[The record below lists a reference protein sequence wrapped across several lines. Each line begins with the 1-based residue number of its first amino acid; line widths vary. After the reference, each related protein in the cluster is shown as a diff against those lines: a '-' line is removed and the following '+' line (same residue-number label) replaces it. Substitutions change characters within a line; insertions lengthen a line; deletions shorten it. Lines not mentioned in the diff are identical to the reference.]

1 MMPTATPAM
10 PWNTSQP
17 QPSSRLRT
25 PPTSAS
31 TPSSR
36 EYTPKNTM
44 IVTSVAPV
52 KNIASRPK
60 TIART
65 PSTRTSHHTV
75 VASLRTSGGAAPGT
89 TGEVMR
95 ALRSLRRPVTR
106 TLHRRGTPA
115 PGFGAHDTVLARARP
130 TPPRAASSYPRAELV
145 RCTLR
150 ARHGR
155 TSRRPGVAHPAAVAT
170 GLLVAEGGVEGR
182 LGQVPQQRAD
192 VPDRLGGAVQAVHP
206 GVLPLDRDRAVV
218 ADRGERA
225 EGVLP
230 RDVAVTGRDE
240 VPAAARVPPRQ
251 VRAEDAR
258 AARRRADP
266 GVLAVDVVDPVGE
279 VGDERDRVH
288 ALPRHV
294 RGVPVEPERLAV
306 VDRLERAH
314 ARPVVVGDLAGVH
327 LVREPHALGVEHV
340 EDRVPPVREVL
351 VALVDDRLRHRREHR
366 DVGPDLRAREPDDDV
381 DAQLARD
388 PRRPLHVLGGALPHA
403 LGVAV

>member
-95 ALRSLRRPVTR
+95 ALPSLRRPVTR

-115 PGFGAHDTVLARARP
+115 PGFGAHDRPRPSAAHPHHEPRARTPVPSSYGARYELGTGVRVGGRASRARP
-130 TPPRAASSYPRAELV
+130 PSRQAYWLLKAASKDASGRFHSSERMYP
-145 RCTLR
+145 T
-150 ARHGR
+150 
-155 TSRRPGVAHPAAVAT
+155 
-170 GLLVAEGGVEGR
+170 
-182 LGQVPQQRAD
+182 
-192 VPDRLGGAVQAVHP
+192 
-206 GVLPLDRDRAVV
+206 
-218 ADRGERA
+218 
-225 EGVLP
+225 
-230 RDVAVTGRDE
+230 
-240 VPAAARVPPRQ
+240 
-251 VRAEDAR
+251 
-258 AARRRADP
+258 
-266 GVLAVDVVDPVGE
+266 
-279 VGDERDRVH
+279 
-288 ALPRHV
+288 
-294 RGVPVEPERLAV
+294 
-306 VDRLERAH
+306 
-314 ARPVVVGDLAGVH
+314 
-327 LVREPHALGVEHV
+327 
-340 EDRVPPVREVL
+340 
-351 VALVDDRLRHRREHR
+351 
-366 DVGPDLRAREPDDDV
+366 
-381 DAQLARD
+381 
-388 PRRPLHVLGGALPHA
+388 
-403 LGVAV
+403 